1 LLTFRDSPRFEAEI
15 TSDTT
20 MKEGKQNRKHNAAS
34 SERRRGTRY
43 QIRGAAWFQ
52 WEAEDGKGRE
62 GLGVTRDIS
71 TAGTFIEAPEGPAV
85 GTRVKVVV
93 TIASDVKNEMQLRL
107 CGSRDVRHIDNGKEA
122 QSGFGAWVGF
132 HTDGA
137 GSAEERQTS
146 ARCSS
151 CPKDV

>member
-1 LLTFRDSPRFEAEI
+1 MKARPSAEATLGFLAVVYVPHVSGSTKVSNCISFFRWLA
-15 TSDTT
+15 
-20 MKEGKQNRKHNAAS
+20 MNHNR
-34 SERRRGTRY
+34 
-43 QIRGAAWFQ
+43 
-52 WEAEDGKGRE
+52 KGRE